1 MNGAPAVPG
10 LGRARLMIL
19 GASALGTVALAAL
32 AATPHDAA
40 GAGAGAGAGAA
51 ETRVTIGD
59 PRDGKAPALPDEDPA
74 AGPDEISEAIAD
86 RIGCRPEAVLV
97 DADELRQVACT
108 LDGERYRFTSF
119 LAADGRA
126 AWLDEA
132 LPYGGSHLVGDRWV
146 VTASRPVLEELGD
159 RLGGRITDGED
170 HGAHTGHG

>member
-1 MNGAPAVPG
+1 MPG

-40 GAGAGAGAGAA
+40 GAGAGTGVTGGTTTVGGPSVGD
-51 ETRVTIGD
+51 TRL
-59 PRDGKAPALPDEDPA
+59 RPDADPA
-74 AGPDEISEAIAD
+74 AGPGEIAEAIAE

-108 LDGERYRFTSF
+108 LDGERYRFTAF
-119 LAADGRA
+119 LAAEGTL

-170 HGAHTGHG
+170 HGAHAGHG

>member
-1 MNGAPAVPG
+1 
-10 LGRARLMIL
+10 MIL

-40 GAGAGAGAGAA
+40 GAGVDAGAA
-51 ETRVTIGD
+51 GPRVTAGGHPGGEPPARPDAD
-59 PRDGKAPALPDEDPA
+59 PG
-74 AGPDEISEAIAD
+74 AGPGEISEVLAD

-108 LDGERYRFTSF
+108 LDGEQYRFTSF
-119 LAADGRA
+119 LVADGRA

-146 VTASRPVLEELGD
+146 VTAPRPVLEELGE
-159 RLGGRITDGED
+159 RLGGRIADGED
-170 HGAHTGHG
+170 HGAHADHG